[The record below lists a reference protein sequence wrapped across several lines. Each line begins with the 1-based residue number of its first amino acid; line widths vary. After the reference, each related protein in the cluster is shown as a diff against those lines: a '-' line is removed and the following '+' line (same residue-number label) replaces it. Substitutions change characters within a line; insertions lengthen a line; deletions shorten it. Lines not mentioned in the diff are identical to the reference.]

1 MRSTDGSRPE
11 RCGSEVTAQR
21 PISLTNLPDGRAIL
35 EVGDS
40 RIDFSER
47 EIEVLTWMLA
57 PKVPK
62 APVSDWRT

>member
-47 EIEVLTWMLA
+47 EFEVLTLMLLPNVPQA
-57 PKVPK
+57 P
-62 APVSDWRT
+62 APEWRD